1 MPKRRDGRQHDGTLA
16 VTEHVGVEAS
26 TGQTRV
32 ALAYCHTTR
41 RVAERVGS
49 KVKRSK
55 GQKVSY
61 TFPIC
66 LYTLLLRHTRMTILR
81 NKHDDRR
88 ILYERGAVIDP
99 VV

>member
-1 MPKRRDGRQHDGTLA
+1 MPKRRDGRQRDGTLA

-41 RVAERVGS
+41 RVAERAGV
-49 KVKRSK
+49 K
-55 GQKVSY
+55 GQKVSCSDK
-61 TFPIC
+61 FPIC
-66 LYTLLLRHTRMTILR
+66 IYTLLLRCTRIKILINR
-81 NKHDDRR
+81 HDDRR
-88 ILYERGAVIDP
+88 ILYERGAVVDP